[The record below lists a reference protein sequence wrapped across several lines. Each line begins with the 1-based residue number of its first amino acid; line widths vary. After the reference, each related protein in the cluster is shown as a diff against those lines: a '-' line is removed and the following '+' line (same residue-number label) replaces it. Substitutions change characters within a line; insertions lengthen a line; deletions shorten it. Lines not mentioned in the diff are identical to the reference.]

1 MCTCQPIKWQYGPR
15 TQGDCLDHNR
25 TADLERVLRKA
36 FGLPVEPWLSS
47 DSCNLPWL
55 VFETASD
62 EPIVPFVMAK
72 GGNLPSIVSLMHRS
86 PSILA
91 LTLHVR
97 WSLPA
102 SPAAPA
108 SASREGGKLR
118 GPRSR
123 VHEARSGGI
132 PGAQLRCA
140 DSSRVPSS
148 PQHQAN
154 SSAPPS
160 IYLSVLCQ
168 SVQSVTQSGSV
179 SVSVLVR
186 SVCQSLPVSPV
197 ASLAPPPPPV
207 LPSPLS
213 PPALPSPLS
222 LCCLWANCPSLV
234 FVAFLSSFVA
244 LPPPPLVVL
253 LGLVAL

>member
-47 DSCNLPWL
+47 DSCNLPMSCHGSCL
-55 VFETASD
+55 KLPATS
-62 EPIVPFVMAK
+62 PIVPFVMAK

-140 DSSRVPSS
+140 RSSPVPSS

-154 SSAPPS
+154 SSVPPS
-160 IYLSVLCQ
+160 NCYCCLHLHLYLYIYLYLY
-168 SVQSVTQSGSV
+168 
-179 SVSVLVR
+179 L
-186 SVCQSLPVSPV
+186 
-197 ASLAPPPPPV
+197 
-207 LPSPLS
+207 
-213 PPALPSPLS
+213 
-222 LCCLWANCPSLV
+222 
-234 FVAFLSSFVA
+234 
-244 LPPPPLVVL
+244 
-253 LGLVAL
+253 